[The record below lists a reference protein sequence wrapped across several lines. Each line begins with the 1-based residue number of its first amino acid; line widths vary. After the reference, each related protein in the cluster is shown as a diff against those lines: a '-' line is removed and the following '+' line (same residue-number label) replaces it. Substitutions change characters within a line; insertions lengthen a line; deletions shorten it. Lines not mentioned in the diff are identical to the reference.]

1 MAKTRKV
8 TVELLADES
17 RLKRGLRQSSKEL
30 DGFGR
35 KLKSMGKV
43 AGVAFAAV
51 GAGAIAA
58 IGGLAKLGGQ
68 FDKARDAIRVGTGA
82 TGDALKALQDDFAA
96 VAAQGPYSF
105 EQVGDAIADLNTLT
119 GLSGKPLQDLADQ
132 FLDLSRITGV
142 DLKGSMNSINRVFGD
157 WGITVEDQ
165 SATMDELF
173 RASQSTGIGIDKLA
187 DQVVQFGA
195 PLRQMG
201 FNFEQSAALFGK
213 WSKEGVNTETVMS
226 GLRRGI
232 SKFAAAGED
241 IPTAMRAAFESI
253 QQTGSASEATSLA
266 IETFGARAGPDLAAA
281 IREGRF
287 EIEDL
292 VDAIENGSDTIDQAA
307 KDTESFG
314 EKWSTLKNRI
324 FVGLQPLAEKIFD
337 GMGDLMDRLGPK
349 IEVVSGWL
357 EDHIPPALERI
368 QEIWDDWAP
377 KVRDFARKTLDVLID
392 KFKDLRDWLRRNGDV
407 VDGLKVGFIVFAA
420 ALPAVGLIWGLVQA
434 FAALNAVFLA
444 NPVILT
450 AAALGALAAG
460 LTIAYQR
467 SEKFREI
474 VDQLREVAI
483 QVADAFVEAWPR
495 IQEILSEVGENIR
508 DIIDGYIEIFQG
520 VIDFVAGVFTG
531 DWSRAW
537 DGIVGI
543 VTGVKDVIVGRIKLL
558 WTTIKTTFSLAFPVL
573 RRIVSAGWD
582 ALMDLV
588 NRGIDN
594 LIGFVGSIPGRI
606 VNAVGGL
613 FDPLADGFR
622 AAIQMIKDAW
632 NSLARAWNKIDT
644 SFSFSINIPG
654 FGKRGISAPDMVP
667 DLPTLASGGVVS
679 SPTLALVGDAGRSD
693 PEIVSPVSM
702 MTDIIRAE
710 LARAKPGPEIIE
722 IRIGDHT
729 IERVIVDALARRDR
743 LAGTRVVS

>member
-17 RLKRGLRQSSKEL
+17 RLKRGLRKSSQEL

-58 IGGLAKLGGQ
+58 IGGLAKLGSQ

-119 GLSGKPLQDLADQ
+119 GLSGEPLQELADQ

-201 FNFEQSAALFGK
+201 FNFEEAAALFGK

-241 IPTAMRAAFESI
+241 IPTAMRAAFEAI
-253 QQTGSASEATSLA
+253 QSTGSASEATSLA

-287 EIEDL
+287 EIDDL
-292 VDAIENGSDTIDQAA
+292 VDAIENGSDTIDAAA

-314 EKWSTLKNRI
+314 EKWATLKNRI

-337 GMGDLMDRLGPK
+337 GMGELMDKLGPK

-377 KVRDFARKTLDVLID
+377 KVRDFAKKTLGTLID

-407 VDGLKVGFIVFAA
+407 VDGLKA
-420 ALPAVGLIWGLVQA
+420 ALIVLGGAAVIGVVISGVQA
-434 FAALNAVFLA
+434 LVGAVLALNAAILA
-444 NPVILT
+444 NPIGV
-450 AAALGALAAG
+450 AVVALAGLAAG

-467 SEKFREI
+467 SETFREI
-474 VDQLREVAI
+474 VNKVRDALMGAVDFVVEHWPEVQAVI
-483 QVADAFVEAWPR
+483 TDVFDR
-495 IQEILSEVGENIR
+495 IKP
-508 DIIDGYIEIFQG
+508 IIDGFLRQLEG
-520 VIDFVAGVFTG
+520 LKEFVVGVFTL
-531 DWSRAW
+531 DFDRAW
-537 DGIVGI
+537 GGIV
-543 VTGVKDVIVGRIKLL
+543 DIVGGAKDIIVQHVKNLGA
-558 WTTIKTTFSLAFPVL
+558 LAKVALSGAMAGL
-573 RRIVSAGWD
+573 RRIVSSGWD
-582 ALMDLV
+582 LLKGTV
-588 NRGIDN
+588 SRGVDSVVD
-594 LIGFVGSIPGRI
+594 FVTSLPGRI
-606 VNAVGGL
+606 ASAAAGAFDGITRAFKSMVNALIG
-613 FDPLADGFR
+613 
-622 AAIQMIKDAW
+622 
-632 NSLARAWNKIDT
+632 AWNKLD
-644 SFSFSINIPG
+644 FSISIHVPSWIPG
-654 FGKRGISAPDMVP
+654 IGGKGWDSGDIIPNIEPLSMANGG
-667 DLPTLASGGVVS
+667 LART
-679 SPTLALVGDAGRSD
+679 PTLALVGDAGRSD

-743 LAGTRVVS
+743 LAGTRVVT